1 MTRSLT
7 VSDFDYELPPELI
20 AQTPAAERTGSR
32 LLHLDDASQ
41 LHDRRFADLTG
52 LLRSGD
58 LLVFNDTRVIKARLN
73 GHKTTGGKVEVLV
86 ERITEPDR
94 ALAHVRASKSPGPGM
109 GLRLADAFDAVVLG
123 REGELFDIRFSGPVL
138 DLLDA
143 HGATPLPPYIT
154 HEADAGDDARYQ
166 TVYAREPGAV
176 AAPTAG
182 LHFDQATL
190 DQLDALGVERAFV
203 TLHVGAGTFQP
214 VRVDKLEDH
223 IMHAEWF
230 TVPQATVDAIAA
242 ARARGGRVI
251 AVGTTSVRALES
263 AAAQTAGSNAPGM
276 PLAAAQGDTRLFI
289 TPGYQYRVVD
299 ALVTNFHLPQSTLLM
314 LVSALAGVEPI
325 RRAYAHAVAQRYRFF
340 SYGDAMF
347 IESPHNNH
355 DRTELRTARH
365 RRRRPPRPH
374 HAEPRRGRDA
384 HLHARGHL
392 RQRQGHAA
400 ARAEGNRLA
409 DRAGQHLPPVA
420 APGHGNH
427 GKAWRPARL
436 HAVGQA
442 HPHRLGRL
450 QVFSLQGM
458 RKITE
463 EGVKFASP
471 IDGARLFLTPEESM
485 RIQRSLN
492 SDIVMV
498 FDECTP
504 YEIDGRPATVEKRP
518 LDAHVAALG
527 AALARRV
534 RPPGQSQRAV
544 RHRPGRHVR
553 IAARRIAGR
562 AAGHRLPRLR
572 HRRPVGGRAKEDMM
586 RILAHVTPK
595 LPAQAP
601 RYLMGVGTPEDLVEG
616 VSRGVDMFDCVMPT
630 RNARNGWLFTR
641 FGDVKIRNA
650 KYRDDTRPLDPS
662 CACHTCSNFS
672 RAYLHHLQRANE
684 ITGARLN
691 TLHNLHFYLTIMK
704 EMREAIAEGR
714 FDAWRARFA
723 ADRARGVD

>member
-230 TVPQATVDAIAA
+230 TVPRIPSTPSPPP
-242 ARARGGRVI
+242 ARARPRDRCRHHQ
-251 AVGTTSVRALES
+251 RAR
-263 AAAQTAGSNAPGM
+263 PGI
-276 PLAAAQGDTRLFI
+276 G
-289 TPGYQYRVVD
+289 
-299 ALVTNFHLPQSTLLM
+299 
-314 LVSALAGVEPI
+314 
-325 RRAYAHAVAQRYRFF
+325 RRA
-340 SYGDAMF
+340 
-347 IESPHNNH
+347 
-355 DRTELRTARH
+355 DRRIKRA
-365 RRRRPPRPH
+365 
-374 HAEPRRGRDA
+374 
-384 HLHARGHL
+384 
-392 RQRQGHAA
+392 GHAA
-400 ARAEGNRLA
+400 
-409 DRAGQHLPPVA
+409 
-420 APGHGNH
+420 
-427 GKAWRPARL
+427 
-436 HAVGQA
+436 
-442 HPHRLGRL
+442 GR
-450 QVFSLQGM
+450 
-458 RKITE
+458 
-463 EGVKFASP
+463 
-471 IDGARLFLTPEESM
+471 
-485 RIQRSLN
+485 
-492 SDIVMV
+492 
-498 FDECTP
+498 
-504 YEIDGRPATVEKRP
+504 
-518 LDAHVAALG
+518 
-527 AALARRV
+527 
-534 RPPGQSQRAV
+534 
-544 RHRPGRHVR
+544 RPGRHTPVHHAGLPVPR
-553 IAARRIAGR
+553 GRRPGHQLPPAPVDPADAGVGAGR
-562 AAGHRLPRLR
+562 RRADPPRLR
-572 HRRPVGGRAKEDMM
+572 PRGGPALPLLQLRRRHVHR
-586 RILAHVTPK
+586 I
-595 LPAQAP
+595 PAQQP
-601 RYLMGVGTPEDLVEG
+601 
-616 VSRGVDMFDCVMPT
+616 
-630 RNARNGWLFTR
+630 
-641 FGDVKIRNA
+641 
-650 KYRDDTRPLDPS
+650 
-662 CACHTCSNFS
+662 
-672 RAYLHHLQRANE
+672 
-684 ITGARLN
+684 
-691 TLHNLHFYLTIMK
+691 
-704 EMREAIAEGR
+704 
-714 FDAWRARFA
+714 
-723 ADRARGVD
+723 